1 MIIDDPLIARDVM
14 YNRFKEASR
23 SNVLRIS
30 EIANFLGDRKTA
42 TMAATRIAAICFNER
57 R

>member
-14 YNRFKEASR
+14 RDRFKEAGR

-30 EIANFLGDRKTA
+30 EIANFLGNRKTA
-42 TMAATRIAAICFNER
+42 TMTTNRITASCFNER